1 MFEEIARGRFPGRL
15 SYLPFSNFF
24 QRNRLRAERCE
35 VVMPLKIAGTIT
47 IPGAVGSE
55 FDHAAFDA
63 KSRRVFIAHTARD
76 CVEVIDH
83 DAGRHLATLPGFP
96 GVAGAVADDGQIL
109 VTNRGSAS
117 VALLDAGNLKTGAI
131 FKTGARPN
139 GAVILAQ
146 SGLAIAACIGDDT
159 ETPTLQL
166 FGLSDN
172 SHVSVDLPGR
182 PRWCVTDATA
192 ERVFLCIREPS
203 MVLVAHLPDLSA
215 MAHWKVPS
223 SGAHGLDIDHARGR
237 LYVAC
242 DDSTLV
248 EMSSTSGEV
257 TNVWPIGGP
266 PDVTFFNPATGLV
279 HVAIG
284 EPGLVDSI
292 DPRNG
297 RGTRTVTGA
306 GAHTTALVVPDQLY
320 VISPAHGGILVL
332 SDT

>member
-1 MFEEIARGRFPGRL
+1 
-15 SYLPFSNFF
+15 
-24 QRNRLRAERCE
+24 
-35 VVMPLKIAGTIT
+35 MPLKIAGTIA
-47 IPGAVGSE
+47 IPGAAGSG

-117 VALLDAGNLKTGAI
+117 VALLDAHSLTTRAT

-139 GAVILAQ
+139 GAVIVAR
-146 SGLAIAACIGDDT
+146 SDLAIAACIGDDK
-159 ETPTLQL
+159 EAPTLQL
-166 FGLSDN
+166 FGLSDHK
-172 SHVSVDLPGR
+172 HVSIELPGR
-182 PRWCVTDATA
+182 PRWCVTDAAA
-192 ERVFLCIREPS
+192 ERLFLCIREPS
-203 MVLVAHLPDLSA
+203 MVLVARLPDLGA
-215 MAHWKVPS
+215 VTHWKIPS
-223 SGAHGLDIDHARGR
+223 SGAHGLDIDHSTGR

-284 EPGLVDSI
+284 EPGLVESI

-297 RGTRTVTGA
+297 HGTRTVTGA
-306 GAHTTALVVPDQLY
+306 GAHTTALVAPDQLY

>member
-1 MFEEIARGRFPGRL
+1 
-15 SYLPFSNFF
+15 
-24 QRNRLRAERCE
+24 
-35 VVMPLKIAGTIT
+35 MPLKTIGTIA
-47 IPGAVGSE
+47 IPDAMGSE

-63 KSRRVFIAHTARD
+63 SSRRVFIAHTARD

-83 DAGRHLATLPGFP
+83 DAGKHLATLPGFP
-96 GVAGAVADDGQIL
+96 GVAGAVADNGLIL

-117 VALLDAGNLKTGAI
+117 VALLDANTLETRATYKTG
-131 FKTGARPN
+131 GRPN
-139 GAVILAQ
+139 GAVIIARSNL
-146 SGLAIAACIGDDT
+146 GIAACIGDDG

-166 FGLSDN
+166 FELNGPE
-172 SHVSVDLPGR
+172 HVSIDLPGR
-182 PRWCVTDATA
+182 PRWCVTDAAA

-203 MVLVAHLPDLSA
+203 MVLVARLPDLGA
-215 MAHWKVPS
+215 VTHWKVPS
-223 SGAHGLDIDHARGR
+223 SGAHGLDIDHSRER

-248 EMSSTSGEV
+248 EMSSTSGEI
-257 TNVWPIGGP
+257 TNAWSIGGP

-284 EPGLVDSI
+284 EPGLVDSV

-297 RGTRTVTGA
+297 NSTRTLTGA
-306 GAHTTALVVPDQLY
+306 GAHTTALVAPDQLY
-320 VISPAHGGILVL
+320 VISAAHGGVLVL

>member
-1 MFEEIARGRFPGRL
+1 
-15 SYLPFSNFF
+15 
-24 QRNRLRAERCE
+24 
-35 VVMPLKIAGTIT
+35 VAGT
-47 IPGAVGSE
+47 
-55 FDHAAFDA
+55 
-63 KSRRVFIAHTARD
+63 
-76 CVEVIDH
+76 
-83 DAGRHLATLPGFP
+83 
-96 GVAGAVADDGQIL
+96 VADDGQIL
-109 VTNRGSAS
+109 ITNRGSAS
-117 VALLDAGNLKTGAI
+117 VALLDAGTLETRAM

-139 GAVILAQ
+139 GAVIVARSSLAT
-146 SGLAIAACIGDDT
+146 AACIADDG
-159 ETPTLQL
+159 EAPTLRL
-166 FGLSDN
+166 FGLSD
-172 SHVSVDLPGR
+172 HKQVSIELPGR
-182 PRWCVTDATA
+182 PRWCVTDAAA
-192 ERVFLCIREPS
+192 ERLFLCIREPS
-203 MVLVAHLPDLSA
+203 MVLVARLPDLGA
-215 MAHWKVPS
+215 VTHWKIPS
-223 SGAHGLDIDHARGR
+223 SGAHGLDIDHSTGR

-248 EMSSTSGEV
+248 EMSSASGEV

-306 GAHTTALVVPDQLY
+306 GAHTTALVAPDRLY